1 MKKRI
6 TAGLMTAAMALSM
19 MTPVS
24 VFAEENPEI
33 VGKGSMMTTAACTGI
48 YFDSSDFSYLYI
60 DWQYTLYSNNDLVI
74 TADTYQTPFDNE
86 QTEMASPL
94 MNGLSYGLSYGE
106 DSGLLLGAIG
116 YNGTTDI
123 EVKSIGENI
132 TLCDYKNLYGTNP
145 ETSVEFMSEASCW
158 ENKYE
163 IRYSG
168 SQFPETASNA
178 GKEKYSGEH
187 LMEMTI
193 HNWTADEFVLAGH
206 LIAAKET
213 TVETE
218 GIVGQYADGFDY
230 YADEGLTDYIGWYDS
245 DTYVPEEVG
254 RPDLN
259 KVWITEHIAE
269 EYGTVTKPFKHLFV
283 ADNEKEYEKVV
294 TDENGDKRKLD
305 VYTWSSPQY
314 IYQAFPLSDVMHF
327 LEENDKAVLAS
338 WDKKGDFSCD
348 GVLYKNAVSY
358 HYELCLWQ
366 NNNVVIVTAEL
377 ADNLILPENESG
389 TYLLD
394 FGEVCRDS
402 STEREY
408 EISPF
413 CLGLERES
421 DSIIVGNHTV
431 LNGKYI
437 DNPAYPAPSQ
447 AELDFAEKQNQS
459 LSCLSISA
467 RYSSPEIQ
475 KENEGLFCC
484 VIDPSTQMFSTPV
497 EFNKQYGIE
506 PDAPFRFTAFGTTYV
521 LTYHNGKISVNPSNL
536 ESGFQDED
544 FAEVDTFSAP
554 EYTSVAE
561 TLPVAK
567 LKPTMQGDAD
577 ESGRVDILDVIAVNK
592 AILGKE
598 ILSDQGFAN
607 ADVSGNNK
615 PDSVD
620 SLMIMKKIVG
630 LIQNFD

>member
-86 QTEMASPL
+86 QTEMVSPL

-168 SQFPETASNA
+168 SQFPETASIA

-213 TVETE
+213 TAETE
-218 GIVGQYADGFDY
+218 GIVGQHF
-230 YADEGLTDYIGWYDS
+230 
-245 DTYVPEEVG
+245 
-254 RPDLN
+254 
-259 KVWITEHIAE
+259 
-269 EYGTVTKPFKHLFV
+269 FV

-431 LNGKYI
+431 LNGKHI
-437 DNPAYPAPSQ
+437 DNPAYPAFSQ
-447 AELDFAEKQNQS
+447 AELDFYKKHDCS
-459 LSCLSISA
+459 LSCPSISA

-484 VIDPSTQMFSTPV
+484 VIDPSTQMFSTPF